1 MAALLS
7 ISLLQLRVSTFATRC
22 SSLESRLKIHPISV
36 PSSARPFTTNSE
48 SINSY
53 VRDSYCKAMN
63 GCDPADSIEDQVN
76 FLKQADSVD
85 LWRLDLDNQL
95 SNNFGWSAIPRD
107 DFFFTTDALRKYYN
121 GDLNTV
127 DLVIGYNSHEGSL
140 TRPYIEWLYA
150 NRTSDEILTFMNDGF
165 GLFSFVN
172 EWNKVMNYNLT
183 LADHYNDLV
192 AEFQSHSKIEELNQ
206 THIHFLS
213 KLLS

>member
-1 MAALLS
+1 MS
-7 ISLLQLRVSTFATRC
+7 
-22 SSLESRLKIHPISV
+22 
-36 PSSARPFTTNSE
+36 
-48 SINSY
+48 
-53 VRDSYCKAMN
+53 
-63 GCDPADSIEDQVN
+63 GCDPTDSIEDQIN

-107 DFFFTTDALRKYYN
+107 DFFFTTDALQKYYN

-140 TRPYIEWLYA
+140 VRPYIEWLYA
-150 NRTSDEILTFMNDGF
+150 NSTCEEILTFMNDGF

-172 EWNKVMNYNLT
+172 QWNKVMNHNMALT
-183 LADHYNDLV
+183 DHYNALV
-192 AEFQSHSKIEELNQ
+192 AEFQSYSKIEELNQ

-213 KLLS
+213 ELLS